1 MYLYTVTCVPVD
13 EILLC
18 YHSITGTSSALHLR
32 GTIICR
38 M

>member
-13 EILLC
+13 EILLRD
-18 YHSITGTSSALHLR
+18 HSITGTSSAVRLR
-32 GTIICR
+32 GTIICC